1 MRVPNR
7 GPRVQD
13 PPLADRLASGLCAS
27 RLLRI
32 LKRATALHASWP
44 FPGYVP
50 AIMARHTGRLPGDVR
65 QRQNSRCLPAAEM
78 GLEVLEG
85 GLRLQI
91 WRCGFPDR
99 DSRRYR
105 ISRVYFTVLCTLST
119 FS

>member
-13 PPLADRLASGLCAS
+13 PPLADRLASGLCAPRS
-27 RLLRI
+27 LRI

-44 FPGYVP
+44 FPGSVP
-50 AIMARHTGRLPGDVR
+50 AIMARDTRRLPGDVR
-65 QRQNSRCLPAAEM
+65 QRQNSRNLPAAEM

-91 WRCGFPDR
+91 WRCGFPDG
-99 DSRRYR
+99 DSRRYSV
-105 ISRVYFTVLCTLST
+105 SRVYFTVLCTPAT